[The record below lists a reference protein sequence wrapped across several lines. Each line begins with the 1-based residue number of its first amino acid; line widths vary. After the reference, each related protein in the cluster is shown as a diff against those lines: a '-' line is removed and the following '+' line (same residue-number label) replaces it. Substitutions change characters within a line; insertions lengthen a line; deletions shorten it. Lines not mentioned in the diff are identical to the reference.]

1 MVGYR
6 SPLPPPLPATSTC
19 QASTGLELHSCVPE
33 VAGVLC
39 AWWKNNLCAWWTRE
53 VPVNIWLE
61 QEARRQG
68 TDSGSQAGWA
78 GFGQAGW
85 QPPPLLPGQSPPDR
99 PEVIYG

>member
-6 SPLPPPLPATSTC
+6 SPLPPPLPAASTC
-19 QASTGLELHSCVPE
+19 QVSTGLEPE

-61 QEARRQG
+61 REAGRQG
-68 TDSGSQAGWA
+68 TDSGSQAVWA
-78 GFGQAGW
+78 EFGQGGW
-85 QPPPLLPGQSPPDR
+85 QPPPLSEKQQLGLCCLGRAPLTAQR
-99 PEVIYG
+99 